1 MPSAPRLRLQ
11 SARLLLRD
19 CRTRQPFRFGV
30 HTLTVAPLIVL
41 EADVEVRGHGVT
53 TGRSSDLLVPKWF
66 EKDLSKSPREDV
78 LALLESA
85 RRAID
90 VAKDLEPDSAFE
102 AIVSVYEARLAAGG
116 APPLLLGF
124 GVALL
129 ERAILD
135 AMSRTLQ
142 VRFHD
147 LLRSELTG
155 FDPARLDPATA
166 GWVAADRLPPQPLS
180 SIALRHTVGLLDPL
194 EPDPDDAPPLD
205 DGEPHTL
212 GEAAKRDRLA
222 HFKVKFS
229 GDAEH
234 DHERLLAIASVLD
247 RSALPQWRFTLDG
260 NEQYATL
267 ADLADLLDDVARTR
281 RGREIMARLLYTE
294 QPLPRAVSFDAA
306 TTTGI
311 ERFDRFGGLII
322 DEADGEP
329 GAFPRALAAG
339 YRGVSMKNCK
349 GVFRAL
355 THRARIDLEN
365 RGFQSGED
373 LTNLPIL
380 ALQQDLA
387 TAASLHLPSV
397 ERNGHHYF
405 RGLDHLDPVV
415 QRAAL
420 ESHPDLYEA
429 RNGGVFLRIE
439 NGRLALGSTIAT
451 GYGSSIET
459 VAHGFVPADEWS
471 PPADLPS

>member
-1 MPSAPRLRLQ
+1 MPSVPRLRLQ
-11 SARLLLRD
+11 TARLLLRD

-30 HTLTVAPLIVL
+30 HTLTVAPLVVL
-41 EADVEVRGHGVT
+41 EATVEVLGHGVI

-66 EKDLSKSPREDV
+66 EKDRNKSPREDV

-85 RRAID
+85 RGAIT
-90 VAKDLEPDSAFE
+90 VAKEFEPVSAFE
-102 AIVSVYEARLAAGG
+102 AIWRVYDSRSAAGG

-129 ERAILD
+129 ERALLD
-135 AMSRTLQ
+135 ALCRALRI
-142 VRFHD
+142 RFHD

-166 GWVAADRLPPQPLS
+166 GWVVADRLPQQPS
-180 SIALRHTVGLLDPL
+180 TSIVLRHTVGLLDPL
-194 EPDPDDAPPLD
+194 ETDPDGVPPQD

-212 GEAAKRDRLA
+212 AEAAKRDRLS

-247 RSALPQWRFTLDG
+247 RTALPQWRFTLDG
-260 NEQYATL
+260 NEQYASL
-267 ADLADLLDDVARTR
+267 ASLADLLDDIARTR

-294 QPLPRAVSFDAA
+294 QPLPRGVSFDTGA
-306 TTTGI
+306 TTGI

-329 GAFPRALAAG
+329 SAFPRALAAG

-355 THRARIDLEN
+355 THRARIDLEG
-365 RGFQSGED
+365 RGLQSGED

-387 TAASLHLPSV
+387 TAATLHLPSV

-405 RGLDHLDPVV
+405 RGLDHLDPEV
-415 QRAAL
+415 QRSAL
-420 ESHPDLYEA
+420 DSHPDLYEA
-429 RNGGVFLRIE
+429 RDGGVFLRIE
-439 NGRLALGSTIAT
+439 NGRLGLGSTIAS
-451 GYGSSIET
+451 GYGSPIEN

-471 PPADLPS
+471 PPADLSS